1 MSKPPES
8 LLRSLERVPAGRPVS
23 LLVRHAARGPI
34 PAGNMGVEVDLT
46 EEGVRSAEVLGTV
59 LTHLRPGRLL
69 SSPIPR
75 RINTGRAIVRGA
87 GWTAEVA
94 TDVRLSG
101 MGCFFVDGPSAWAHF
116 AALGVRG
123 TVRRQLSEEAPLPG
137 LHPTAA
143 GVTAF
148 MELLVRPETAE
159 PTLDVLV
166 THDVILAVLVGHF
179 LKITPDKAN
188 WPEFLEG
195 LVIWPS
201 TEGLMLVWRGEAIAI
216 PWDATGRAAR

>member
-8 LLRSLERVPAGRPVS
+8 LLRSLERVPADRSVS

-34 PAGNMGVEVDLT
+34 PDGSMGVEVDLT
-46 EEGVRSAEVLGTV
+46 EEGVRSAEILGTV
-59 LTHLRPGRLL
+59 LMHRQPGRLL
-69 SSPIPR
+69 ASPAPR
-75 RINTGRAIVRGA
+75 CINTGRAIARGA
-87 GWTAEVA
+87 GWTAEVD
-94 TDVRLSG
+94 TDARLG
-101 MGCFFVDGPSAWAHF
+101 GLGCFFVDGPSAWASF
-116 AALGVRG
+116 AAHGVRG

-143 GVTAF
+143 GVAAF
-148 MELLVRPETAE
+148 MGVFTRPEGAQ

-166 THDVILAVLVGHF
+166 THDVIVAVLVGHF
-179 LKITPDKAN
+179 LKIPPDKAN

-201 TEGLMLVWRGEAIAI
+201 AGGLMLVWRGEEVEI
-216 PWDATGRAAR
+216 PWDAAGAAAR

>member
-1 MSKPPES
+1 MTKPPES
-8 LLRSLERVPAGRPVS
+8 LLRSLERAPAGRPVS

-34 PAGNMGVEVDLT
+34 PAGSMGIEVDLT

-59 LTHLRPGRLL
+59 LTHHRPGRLL
-69 SSPIPR
+69 TSPAPR
-75 RINTGRAIVRGA
+75 CINTGRAIARGA
-87 GWTAEVA
+87 GWTAEVD
-94 TDVRLSG
+94 TDARLSG
-101 MGCFFVDGPSAWAHF
+101 MGCFFVDGPSAWASF
-116 AALGVRG
+116 AAHGVRG

-137 LHPTAA
+137 LHSTVA

-148 MELLVRPETAE
+148 MKLVTRPEGAE

-179 LKITPDKAN
+179 LKIPPDKAN

-201 TEGLMLVWRGEAIAI
+201 TEGFVLVWRGEAIEI
-216 PWDATGRAAR
+216 PWAAAGGAAR